1 MQVYHSLFNLDFP
14 AIAVYYDMKI
24 QDDQVLW
31 YTSIDLTSP
40 HLKVCALLFVVF
52 WVVGSF

>member
-1 MQVYHSLFNLDFP
+1 MQVYRSLFNLDFP
-14 AIAVYYDMKI
+14 AIAVYHDMKI

-40 HLKVCALLFVVF
+40 HKVCALLFVVF
-52 WVVGSF
+52 